1 MKVLTKDEI
10 MRRFDPAKALALI
23 EAGLIAHACGDVQ
36 LPPVQNFRFVAS
48 DGDCCV
54 KSAYVEGQPA
64 FFVKVSTGFYRNAEH
79 GLPTN
84 DGLVLA
90 LSATTGEPLVL
101 LQDQGWLT
109 GIRTALAGAIVARLL
124 APVEVRAIGIVG
136 TGEQARLQLR
146 YLASVVPCRK
156 AIVWGRSAMQLEAFR
171 ADAARLGY
179 DVRVTLDAEKL
190 ARSANL
196 IVTTTASRA
205 PILRRE
211 WIQRGTHV
219 TAVGAD
225 APGKQELDAAIVGDA
240 DCVVVDSLKQCAAYG
255 ELAHAIAAGL
265 RAPDDTVELGSALA
279 VGRRVRGDD
288 RQITVAD
295 LTGLAVQDAAAAACV
310 LDAA

>member
-1 MKVLTKDEI
+1 
-10 MRRFDPAKALALI
+10 MRILNKEDIVQRFDPARALELI
-23 EAGLIAHACGDVQ
+23 EAGLIAHARGDVQ
-36 LPPVQNFRFVAS
+36 LPPVQNFRFDTS

-54 KSAYVEGQPA
+54 KSAYIDGEPA
-64 FFVKVSTGFYRNAEH
+64 FFVKVSTGFYKNARL

-90 LSATTGEPLVL
+90 LSASTGEPLVL
-101 LQDQGWLT
+101 LQDGGWLT
-109 GIRTALAGAIVARLL
+109 GARTALAGAIAARLL
-124 APVEVRAIGIVG
+124 APDDVHAIGIVG

-146 YLASVVPCRK
+146 YLADVVTCRK
-156 AIVWGRSAMQLEAFR
+156 AIVWGRGGVQLEAFCK
-171 ADAARLGY
+171 DAAQFGY
-179 DVRVTLDAEKL
+179 EVHGTLDASEL

-196 IVTTTASRA
+196 IVTATPSRT

-211 WIQRGTHV
+211 WIQPGTHI

-240 DCVVVDSLKQCAAYG
+240 DSVVVDSLRQCAAYG

-265 RAPDDTVELGSALA
+265 RSGDDALELGSVLA
-279 VGRRVRGDD
+279 AGKRVRRDD
-288 RQITVAD
+288 SEITVAD

-310 LDAA
+310 LHIA